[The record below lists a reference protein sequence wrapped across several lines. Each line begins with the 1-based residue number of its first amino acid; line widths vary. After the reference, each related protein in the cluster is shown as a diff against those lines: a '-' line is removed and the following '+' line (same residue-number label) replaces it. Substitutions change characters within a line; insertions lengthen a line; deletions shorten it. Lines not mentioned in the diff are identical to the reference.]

1 MNRSFRQSGIRGS
14 VLILVVLMM
23 TMLLGF
29 VGLAVDFGNLTVVR
43 SQLQMTADAAALAG
57 VNILSTSSGLVV
69 STAQQYANLNH
80 PNNGTVLRSADVVTG
95 VWDSTNNTFTAT
107 SSSPNAVR
115 VTVRRTQA
123 NGNPVEL
130 LFLPVLGFSN
140 ADLTATATA
149 QIVYPTLPYALAG
162 LSSVSM
168 SGTGLIDSY
177 NSNLGAY
184 GGSNVGSSGHIGT
197 NGDISLSGSANIKGD
212 ARPGIGK
219 KVTLAGTSKV
229 SGSTSPL
236 TQAISYAAPSAP
248 TTYNNHGLGSSLTL
262 KGNSSLTLTPD
273 TYYFSSMS
281 IANSARLTI
290 TGKTTIYLSSSFNM
304 SGAAAIINQTTD
316 PKNLS
321 ILLTS
326 TATTVGIGNGTAF
339 YGLIYGPTANV
350 TISGAAKFYGA
361 VVAKKVTVSGSA
373 AIHRD
378 TSVTQSSQAPI
389 TQLVK

>member
-1 MNRSFRQSGIRGS
+1 MNRSFRQRGIRGS

-80 PNNGTVLRSADVVTG
+80 PDNGTVLRSADVLTG

-130 LFLPVLGFSN
+130 YFLKVLGFST

-149 QIVYPTLPYALAG
+149 QIVYPTVPYALAG
-162 LSSVSM
+162 LSSVTM
-168 SGTGLIDSY
+168 SGSSVIDSY
-177 NSNLGAY
+177 NSKQGAY
-184 GGSNVGSSGHIGT
+184 GGSNIGSSGDIGT
-197 NGDISLSGSANIKGD
+197 NGNISLSGSTNIKGS
-212 ARPGIGK
+212 ANPGIGK
-219 KVTLAGTSKV
+219 KVTLTGTAKV

-236 TQAISYAAPSAP
+236 TEALSYTAPSAP
-248 TTYNNHGLGSSLTL
+248 TTYNNQGLGSSLTL
-262 KGNSSLTLTPD
+262 KGNSSLTLTPG
-273 TYYFSSMS
+273 TYYFSSIS
-281 IANSARLTI
+281 LSNSARLTI
-290 TGKTTIYLSSSFNM
+290 TGNTKIYLSSSFNM
-304 SGAAAIINQTTD
+304 AGNSAIINQTTD

-326 TATTVGIGNGTAF
+326 TATTVGIGNSTAF
-339 YGLIYGPTANV
+339 YGLIYGPSTNV
-350 TISGAAKFYGA
+350 TISGAANFYGA
-361 VVAKKVTVSGSA
+361 VIANKVTVSASG

-378 TSVTQSSQAPI
+378 TSVTYGSQASI